1 MKNILLILLLL
12 SGSFL
17 SKAQTQKHN
26 PGDQLRSLNWDVI
39 GSVKFELTE
48 KNELL
53 PLFSESIKRF
63 QNREFE
69 LTGYLIP
76 IKSGAK
82 QQQFLLATL
91 PINQCYFCGQNGIP
105 VMIMVE
111 MESAVPY
118 SEKPIKVKGILKLEQ
133 KDASYAPPIT
143 IKNAKLI
150 I

>member
-1 MKNILLILLLL
+1 MKNLFLIFLLL
-12 SGSFL
+12 SAVFTA
-17 SKAQTQKHN
+17 KAQTQKHK

-39 GSVKFELTE
+39 ASVKFELTE

-63 QNREFE
+63 ENREFE

-76 IKSGAK
+76 LKSGSK

-105 VMIMVE
+105 VMIMIE
-111 MESAVPY
+111 MERAIPY

-150 I
+150 V

>member
-1 MKNILLILLLL
+1 MLL
-12 SGSFL
+12 SGSVAL
-17 SKAQTQKHN
+17 AQSQKHN
-26 PGDQLRSLNWDVI
+26 PNDQLRSMNWDII

-48 KNELL
+48 KNELF

-63 QNREFE
+63 DNREFD
-69 LTGYLIP
+69 LKGYLIP
-76 IKSGAK
+76 IKSGQK
-82 QQQFLLATL
+82 QQKFLLATL

-111 MESAVPY
+111 MENATAY
-118 SEKPIKVKGILKLEQ
+118 SEKPIHVKGILKLEE

-150 I
+150 N

>member
-1 MKNILLILLLL
+1 MKYLILIFLLFGTF
-12 SGSFL
+12 SAR
-17 SKAQTQKHN
+17 AQTQKHN
-26 PGDQLRSLNWDVI
+26 PNDQLRSLNWDVI
-39 GSVKFELTE
+39 ASVKFELTE
-48 KNELL
+48 KNELM

-63 QNREFE
+63 ENREFD

-76 IKSGAK
+76 IKSGQK

-105 VMIMVE
+105 VMIMIE
-111 MESAVPY
+111 MEQAIPY
-118 SEKPIKVKGILKLEQ
+118 SEKPIKVKGVLKLEQ
-133 KDASYAPPIT
+133 KNATYAPPIT

>member
-1 MKNILLILLLL
+1 MRYLYAIFILF
-12 SGSFL
+12 SVCTAN
-17 SKAQTQKHN
+17 AQTQKHSSK
-26 PGDQLRSLNWDVI
+26 DQLRSLNWDVI

-53 PLFSESIKRF
+53 PLFTESIRRF
-63 QNREFE
+63 ENREFD

-76 IKSGAK
+76 IKSGQK
-82 QQQFLLATL
+82 QQTFLLATL

-105 VMIMVE
+105 VMIMIE

-118 SEKPIKVKGILKLEQ
+118 SEKPIHVQGILKLEE
-133 KDASYAPPIT
+133 KDASYKPPIT

-150 I
+150 N

>member
-1 MKNILLILLLL
+1 MRHLHFIF
-12 SGSFL
+12 FL
-17 SKAQTQKHN
+17 FSVCSVAAQTQKHN
-26 PGDQLRSLNWDVI
+26 PKDQLRSLNWDII

-53 PLFSESIKRF
+53 PLFTESIRRF
-63 QNREFE
+63 ENREFD

-76 IKSGAK
+76 IKSGQK

-91 PINQCYFCGQNGIP
+91 PINQCYFCGQNGVP

-118 SEKPIKVKGILKLEQ
+118 GEKPIHVRGILKLEQ
-133 KDASYAPPIT
+133 KDASYAPPIS

-150 I
+150 N

>member
-1 MKNILLILLLL
+1 MRHLHFIFLLF
-12 SGSFL
+12 SVCSVA
-17 SKAQTQKHN
+17 AQTQKHN
-26 PGDQLRSLNWDVI
+26 LKDQLRSLNWDVI

-53 PLFSESIKRF
+53 PLFTESIRRF
-63 QNREFE
+63 ENREFD

-76 IKSGAK
+76 IKSGQK
-82 QQQFLLATL
+82 QQKFLLATL

-111 MESAVPY
+111 MRIAMPY
-118 SEKPIKVKGILKLEQ
+118 GEKPIHVRGILKLEQ
-133 KDASYAPPIT
+133 KDASYAPPIS

-150 I
+150 N

>member
-1 MKNILLILLLL
+1 MKKIYFI
-12 SGSFL
+12 FL
-17 SKAQTQKHN
+17 FFWGNVALAQMQKHN
-26 PGDQLRSLNWDVI
+26 ASDRLRSLNWDVI

-63 QNREFE
+63 DSREFE

-76 IKSGAK
+76 IKSGQK
-82 QQQFLLATL
+82 QQKFLLATL

-111 MESAVPY
+111 MESPVPY
-118 SEKPIKVKGILKLEQ
+118 NEKPIHVKGILKLEQ

-143 IKNAKLI
+143 IKNARI
-150 I
+150 IN

>member
-1 MKNILLILLLL
+1 MKYL
-12 SGSFL
+12 SFFFFL
-17 SKAQTQKHN
+17 FWSYTVIAQTQKHN
-26 PGDQLRSLNWDVI
+26 ASDQLHSLNWDVI

-63 QNREFE
+63 EDREFD

-76 IKSGAK
+76 IKSGQK
-82 QQQFLLATL
+82 QQKFLLATL

-105 VMIMVE
+105 VMIMIE
-111 MESAVPY
+111 MESAVAY
-118 SEKPIKVKGILKLEQ
+118 SEKPIRVKGILKLEQ

-150 I
+150 N